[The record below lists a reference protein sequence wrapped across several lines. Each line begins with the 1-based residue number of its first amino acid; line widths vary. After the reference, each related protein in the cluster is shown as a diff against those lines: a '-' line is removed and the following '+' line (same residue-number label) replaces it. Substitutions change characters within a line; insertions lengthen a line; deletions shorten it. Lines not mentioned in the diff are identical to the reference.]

1 MSKRSTGVMRL
12 KADGTSVDEDDDG
25 VLKDGEWVAVSPM
38 IKDASTVPTG
48 DAVAIE
54 DAHAAYVAR
63 MTRRVPAQSTQDAQ
77 SATVSDAETEAR
89 DAHAA
94 YTDRLTRKDKR
105 RSDARP
111 GTPAHWLN

>member
-1 MSKRSTGVMRL
+1 MIKRSTGVIRVR
-12 KADGTSVDEDDDG
+12 ADGTSVDEEDDG
-25 VLKDGEWVAVSPM
+25 VLKDGEWVVVSPM

-63 MTRRVPAQSTQDAQ
+63 MTRRTPAQSTQDAQ
-77 SATVSDAETEAR
+77 SATVSDAEADIH

-94 YTDRLTRKDKR
+94 YTDRLTRKGKR